1 MTIAQGQLSPRAGS
15 DSSDL
20 PPQEWDLLVVGGGT
34 AGIVG
39 AKTAAGFGARVLL
52 VERERTGGDCLWTG
66 CVPSKSLLAAAAAA
80 ADARAATRFG
90 VHTGQVSVDFTGVM
104 AHVRSAIA
112 AIAPADSVEALE
124 SAGVHVVTGNLT
136 FTGTQAAD
144 IAVADADGNT
154 EDRSVVFARAL
165 VATGASPALPPIDGL
180 ASSGALTSDTVW
192 DLRSLPA
199 RLVVLGGGSIGCELG
214 QAFAR
219 LGSQVTIVEG
229 ADRILPREDAAASA
243 VVAAALTREGV
254 RVLTGVRV
262 TAVMTVMAAEAGA
275 APDGGILSLAD
286 GSRVDY
292 DELLVAVG
300 RAPRTAGMGLSAAG
314 VEVDT
319 RGFAVVDKHLRTTNR
334 HIWAAGD
341 LTGHP
346 QFTHTA
352 GVHGSLAASNAVLG
366 LRRNA
371 DTSTTPRVTFTQPE
385 VAAVGVST
393 DQPPAQAD
401 LTLLEWG
408 NEHLDRAVTE
418 GSTGGF
424 ARLVVD
430 GKGRVLG
437 ATVVGPRAGE
447 TLGELTLA
455 IRYGLR
461 TRDLA
466 GTTHAYPTYSDG
478 PWNAAIADVR
488 TRLNRPGT
496 ARAIKVLAALR
507 RRRVGSRRPEQVKPE
522 SGEET

>member
-1 MTIAQGQLSPRAGS
+1 MTIAREQVGAEADS
-15 DSSDL
+15 DMPDVTSQD
-20 PPQEWDLLVVGGGT
+20 WDLLVVGGGT

-39 AKTAAGFGARVLL
+39 AKTAASFGARVLL

-90 VHTGQVSVDFTGVM
+90 VHTGEVRVDFTQVM

-112 AIAPADSVEALE
+112 AIAPTDSVRALE
-124 SAGVHVVTGNLT
+124 AAGVWVATGNLT
-136 FTGTQAAD
+136 FTGAHNAD
-144 IAVADADGNT
+144 IANT
-154 EDRSVVFARAL
+154 AEMANTGGQAVTFAQAL
-165 VATGASPALPPIDGL
+165 IATGAAPAIPPIDGL
-180 ASSGALTSDTVW
+180 ASAGALTSDTIW
-192 DLRSLPA
+192 DLTSLPA

-229 ADRILPREDAAASA
+229 TNRVLPREDAAASA
-243 VVAAALTREGV
+243 VVAAALTSEGV
-254 RVLTGVRV
+254 RVLTGVPV
-262 TAVMTVMAAEAGA
+262 AAVEPTA
-275 APDGGILSLAD
+275 APDRGGRLRLQD
-286 GSRVDY
+286 GSHVDY

-300 RAPRTAGMGLSAAG
+300 RAPRTAGMGLAAAG
-314 VEVDT
+314 VEVDK
-319 RGFAVVDKHLRTTNR
+319 RGFVVVDSHLRTTNR
-334 HIWAAGD
+334 YIWAAGD

-346 QFTHTA
+346 QFTHSA
-352 GVHGSLAASNAVLG
+352 GVHGSLAASNAILG
-366 LRRNA
+366 LRRSV

-393 DQPPAQAD
+393 DQSEARND

-408 NEHLDRAVTE
+408 NEHLDRAVIE
-418 GSTGGF
+418 GTTGGF
-424 ARLVVD
+424 TRLVVD
-430 GKGRVLG
+430 AKGRVLG

-455 IRYGLR
+455 IRHGLR

-466 GTTHAYPTYSDG
+466 GTTHAYPTYNDG

-496 ARAIKVLAALR
+496 ARATRVLATVR
-507 RRRVGSRRPEQVKPE
+507 RRWVSIRS
-522 SGEET
+522 

>member
-1 MTIAQGQLSPRAGS
+1 MTLAQDQVSPKA
-15 DSSDL
+15 DSHISDL

-90 VHTGQVSVDFTGVM
+90 VHTGEVRVDFTGVM

-112 AIAPADSVEALE
+112 AIAPADSVAALE
-124 SAGVHVVTGNLT
+124 AAGVHVVTGNLT
-136 FTGTQAAD
+136 FTGAHTAD
-144 IAVADADGNT
+144 LANAVDTDNTDG
-154 EDRSVVFARAL
+154 RSVTFAQAL
-165 VATGASPALPPIDGL
+165 VATGASPAIPPIDGL

-192 DLRSLPA
+192 DLTSPPA

-219 LGSQVTIVEG
+219 LGSQVAIVEG
-229 ADRILPREDAAASA
+229 TDRILPREDAAASA

-254 RVLTGVRV
+254 RVMTGVRV
-262 TAVMTVMAAEAGA
+262 VAVEATAPPGS
-275 APDGGILSLAD
+275 GGRLKLQD
-286 GSRVDY
+286 GSHVDY

-314 VEVDT
+314 VQVDK
-319 RGFAVVDKHLRTTNR
+319 RGFVVVDKHLRTTNR

-366 LRRNA
+366 LRRNV
-371 DTSTTPRVTFTQPE
+371 DTSTTPRVTFTHPE

-393 DQPPAQAD
+393 DEAHTRAD

-408 NEHLDRAVTE
+408 NEHLDRAVIE

-424 ARLVVD
+424 TRLVVD

-455 IRYGLR
+455 IKHGLR

-466 GTTHAYPTYSDG
+466 GTTHAYPTYNDG

-488 TRLNRPGT
+488 SRLNRPGT
-496 ARAIKVLAALR
+496 ARATRVLAALR
-507 RRRVGSRRPEQVKPE
+507 RWRVGGRR
-522 SGEET
+522 